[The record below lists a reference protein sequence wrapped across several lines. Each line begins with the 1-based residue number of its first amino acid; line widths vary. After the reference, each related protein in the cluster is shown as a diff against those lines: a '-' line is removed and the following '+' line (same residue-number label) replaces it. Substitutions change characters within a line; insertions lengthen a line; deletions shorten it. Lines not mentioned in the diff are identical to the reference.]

1 MLREQVIS
9 GLQQTQ
15 DDHMQRQLTAAAV
28 LLLTIAD
35 VQAASPYAGEEGR
48 DIKALSAEDVDAY
61 PKGQG
66 MGFAKAAEL
75 NGYAGP
81 KHVLE
86 LAGEL
91 ALTPEQRTRTQMLF
105 LSMQTKAVALG
116 HQLVEEERKL
126 DRLFASTTITR
137 ASMEQSVERI
147 GALQADVRAAH
158 LEAHLEQAK
167 ILTPEQ
173 RAHYLRLRGYH
184 ASGAE
189 HTH

>member
-1 MLREQVIS
+1 MKHRL
-9 GLQQTQ
+9 GA
-15 DDHMQRQLTAAAV
+15 TALLSLIASTV
-28 LLLTIAD
+28 L
-35 VQAASPYAGEEGR
+35 AASPYAGEEGR
-48 DIKALSAEDVDAY
+48 DIKALSAEDVNAY
-61 PKGQG
+61 LTGQG

-86 LAGEL
+86 LASEL
-91 ALTPEQRTRTQMLF
+91 ELTAEQRTRTQALF
-105 LSMQTKAVALG
+105 ASMQTKAVVLG
-116 HQLVEEERKL
+116 RQLVDAERKL
-126 DRLFASTTITR
+126 DRLFAGASITE
-137 ASMEQSVERI
+137 SSLQESVARI

-184 ASGAE
+184 ASGGHHA
-189 HTH
+189 H